1 MFTEWSSISLNGK
14 ISTEQKHI
22 TSLHIRQL
30 LPLPPINMT
39 RPSQHL
45 HPATPIAP
53 SEPAATLIWY
63 RDAQDGRLEVLMTQ
77 RSHKARFAPS
87 AHVFPG
93 GRIDQEDQAYA
104 ISWAKEQGQPFEDRL
119 THSAT
124 ALRESFEELG
134 LLIGVDE
141 KGHALQAS
149 DLQKLA
155 RHQPLWPQLKEK
167 HWRAALDQLNV
178 VCHWSTDRDLPIRF
192 DVPFMAAQAPL
203 DQEPQADGREQL
215 NSIWISPK
223 DALTQHQKG
232 ELPMV
237 YPTIKT
243 LERLMAYADT
253 KALKAAL
260 QDHEPWFSSCPRG
273 GFMGGREARY
283 MEGDGPFGEL
293 ALTCPEGQVK
303 HVLDWQSDQAVPL
316 LKNLSR
322 LTAPNPSLMTGPGT
336 NTYLVGNPEAGF
348 IVIDPGPAL
357 AGHIERLHM
366 ATGGNIQAIVC
377 THSHA
382 DHSPG
387 AKPLQAMCSETHP
400 PIWGIPSAST
410 ASPNSH
416 FVPDQVLEHNQR
428 LQLKSGL
435 DTHTLRALWTP
446 GHAANHLC
454 LVFEEEGILFS
465 GDHILNGSTAV
476 INPPDG
482 NMGHFLES
490 LDLLSECCA
499 KEKIE
504 FIAPAHGHV
513 MGNRFGSPHD
523 PISIIAKLK
532 AHRLK
537 REDKIKA
544 VVLAN
549 PKGRM
554 EDWLPLAYDDVP
566 ERLWPAAMRSL
577 TAHVMRLIELG
588 LDIEHADQVKRL
600 AESPNAGLQDLH
612 P

>member
-1 MFTEWSSISLNGK
+1 
-14 ISTEQKHI
+14 
-22 TSLHIRQL
+22 
-30 LPLPPINMT
+30 MT

-63 RDAQDGRLEVLMTQ
+63 RDAQNGGLEVLLTQ
-77 RSHKARFAPS
+77 RSHQARFAPS

-93 GRIDQEDQAYA
+93 GRIDEADQRYA
-104 ISWAKEQGQPFEDRL
+104 SSWAKAQGLAFVDRY

-134 LLIGVDE
+134 VLLGVDE
-141 KGHALQAS
+141 RGQALKPS
-149 DLQKLA
+149 DLQSLD
-155 RHQPLWPQLKEK
+155 RQHSLWPQLNER
-167 HWRAALDQLNV
+167 HWHAALDQVNV

-192 DVPFMAAQAPL
+192 DVPFMAAKAPL
-203 DQEPQADGREQL
+203 DQVPQADGKEQL
-215 NSIWISPK
+215 NAIWISPRE
-223 DALTQHQKG
+223 ALSLHQKG

-237 YPTIKT
+237 YPTLKT
-243 LERLMAYADT
+243 LERLLPYSSIQ
-253 KALKAAL
+253 AL
-260 QDHEPWFSSCPRG
+260 QEALHSNEPWFSSCPRG
-273 GFMGGREARY
+273 GFMGGRETRY

-293 ALTCPEGQVK
+293 SLTCPEGQVK
-303 HVLDWQSDQAVPL
+303 HVLDWQSDQAVAL

-336 NTYLVGNPEAGF
+336 NTYLVGDKHSGF

-357 AGHIERLHM
+357 AGHIERLHL

-387 AKPLQAMCSETHP
+387 AKPLQAMCTQTHP
-400 PIWGIPSAST
+400 PIWGIPSANT

-416 FVPDQVLEHNQR
+416 FVPDRVLEHNQR
-428 LQLKSGL
+428 LQLKSGT
-435 DTHTLRALWTP
+435 DTHTLRAVWTP

-454 LVFEEEGILFS
+454 LIFEEEGILFS

-482 NMGHFLES
+482 NMSHFLES

-499 KEKIE
+499 NEKIE

-513 MGNRFGSPHD
+513 MGNRFGAPHD

-537 REDKIKA
+537 RENKIKA
-544 VVLAN
+544 VIDSS

-554 EDWLPLAYDDVP
+554 QDWLPLAYDDVP

-577 TAHVMRLIELG
+577 TAHVLRLIELG
-588 LDIEHADQVKRL
+588 LDIDHAEQVHRI
-600 AESPNAGLQDLH
+600 AQNPNVNLQDLH

>member
-1 MFTEWSSISLNGK
+1 MRPSGVISSVISSI
-14 ISTEQKHI
+14 
-22 TSLHIRQL
+22 
-30 LPLPPINMT
+30 PCNMT

-53 SEPAATLIWY
+53 AQPAATLIWY
-63 RDAQDGRLEVLMTQ
+63 RDAQKPQGLEVLLTQ

-93 GRIDQEDQAYA
+93 GRIDDGDSQYA
-104 ISWAKEQGQPFEDRL
+104 ASWAQVQGQPFEPRL

-134 LLIGVDE
+134 IFLGVDE
-141 KGHALQAS
+141 IGHALTPSQ
-149 DLQKLA
+149 LQKLA
-155 RHQPLWPQLKEK
+155 RNLPLWPQLQALG
-167 HWRAALDQLNV
+167 WRAALDQLNV

-192 DVPFMAAQAPL
+192 EVPFMAALAPK
-203 DQEPQADGREQL
+203 DQEPQADGHEQL
-215 NSIWISPK
+215 NSLWISPK
-223 DALTQHQKG
+223 AALAQHHKG
-232 ELPMV
+232 DLPMV

-243 LERLMAYADT
+243 LERLVGFSSAKELQD
-253 KALKAAL
+253 AL
-260 QDHEPWFSSCPRG
+260 QGNEPWFSSCPRG

-283 MEGDGPFGEL
+283 MEGEGPFGEL

-303 HVLDWQSDQAVPL
+303 HVLDWQSDQPVAL

-336 NTYLVGNPEAGF
+336 NTYLVGDPQTGF

-357 AGHIERLHM
+357 AGHIERLHQ

-387 AKPLQAMCSETHP
+387 AKPLQAMCTLTHP
-400 PIWGIPSAST
+400 PIWGVPSGESASA
-410 ASPNSH
+410 ASY
-416 FVPDQVLEHNQR
+416 FVPDRVLEHNQR
-428 LQLKSGL
+428 LQLGSGAH
-435 DTHTLRALWTP
+435 THTLRAVWTP
-446 GHAANHLC
+446 GHAANHVC
-454 LVFEEEGILFS
+454 LIFEEEGILFS

-482 NMGHFLES
+482 NMTHFLES
-490 LDLLSECCA
+490 LDLLHACCER
-499 KEKIE
+499 EKIE

-513 MGNRFGSPHD
+513 MGNHFGAPHD
-523 PISIIAKLK
+523 PMSIISQLK

-537 REDKIKA
+537 REAKIKA
-544 VVLAN
+544 VVQRN

-588 LDIEHADQVKRL
+588 LGVEHLEQVRQM
-600 AESPNAGLQDLH
+600 AQNPTATLQDLH